1 MNRHLVFALIL
12 ASLLT
17 SCGKEKKQDEKIST
31 TQSQKIVTDSIAP
44 IQFDWTKTAKLKRN
58 TIEELKKKEKS
69 KDKIIM
75 NFLNKYTKLVEEFD
89 NILIDYK
96 DYESLNTLDY
106 SDEKLVK
113 QCALDFKRKV
123 EANGFR
129 IAHSEGTIYISQN
142 TDFIKS
148 EILSLADSI
157 SIEFINLYCNEFD
170 NICCEDAGV
179 IIPTDE
185 IINRIYKW
193 GELSKKAKGFDYNDY
208 VEKKFIFNLE
218 LLFVGS
224 DNTPSFDFETQK
236 FDKNSIELMTKFIE
250 NNPNARATEEFK
262 PFIELLKSENYK
274 QTKIVDDYFK
284 KKFNYCG

>member
-1 MNRHLVFALIL
+1 L
-12 ASLLT
+12 
-17 SCGKEKKQDEKIST
+17 KK
-31 TQSQKIVTDSIAP
+31 
-44 IQFDWTKTAKLKRN
+44 N
-58 TIEELKKKEKS
+58 TIQELKKKEKS
-69 KDKIIM
+69 KDRIIM
-75 NFLNKYTKLVEEFD
+75 NFLNKYTKLVEKFD
-89 NILIDYK
+89 NILIGYK
-96 DYESLNTLDY
+96 DFESLNTLEDHT
-106 SDEKLVK
+106 DEKLIK

-129 IAHSEGTIYISQN
+129 IASSEGTIYISQN

-185 IINRIYKW
+185 IIHRIYKW
-193 GELSKKAKGFDYNDY
+193 GELSKKIKGLDYKEY

-218 LLFVGS
+218 LLYVGS

-236 FDKNSIELMTKFIE
+236 FDKNSVDLMTKFIE
-250 NNPNARATEEFK
+250 KQPNARATDEFK
-262 PFIELLKSENYK
+262 TFLELLKSENYK
-274 QTKIVDDYFK
+274 QTKKVEDYFK
-284 KKFNYCG
+284 KKLNYCG